1 MVKKNWMRKVK
12 LQREREERIGGD
24 GNREERKL
32 RRKRVSECEILL
44 LWLVGWLMLLRFL
57 LSLFVV
63 TKILSTLLL
72 VEYIFSLNSLYSC

>member
-1 MVKKNWMRKVK
+1 METEKKENGK
-12 LQREREERIGGD
+12 E
-24 GNREERKL
+24 L
-32 RRKRVSECEILL
+32 RRKRECQSDIIM
-44 LWLVGWLMLLRFL
+44 VGWLMLLRFL

>member
-44 LWLVGWLMLLRFL
+44 LLWLVGWLMLLRFL

-63 TKILSTLLL
+63 TKILSTLL
-72 VEYIFSLNSLYSC
+72 VEYIFSL